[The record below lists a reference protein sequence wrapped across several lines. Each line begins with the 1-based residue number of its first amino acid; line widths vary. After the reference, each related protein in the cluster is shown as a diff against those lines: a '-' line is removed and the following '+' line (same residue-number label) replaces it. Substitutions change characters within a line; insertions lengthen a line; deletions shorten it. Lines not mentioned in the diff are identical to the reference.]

1 MNNYEISF
9 QIYTARY
16 FKPYQKIF
24 EFISNSGISNIE
36 LFEVE
41 AFDETKDLLQEYNL
55 TSLSSHIGFSELKNT
70 ENIINKLKFIGV
82 KHAIVPAPEILPG
95 TEFKDNFNKSEKE
108 WNDFGKK
115 LSSYVKIFEDNGL
128 TLGYHNHAFE
138 YKKLESG
145 KMPLECVL
153 DHNENLKFEI
163 DIGWT
168 VAGLQ
173 DPIHWIKKYS
183 NKIISCHLKDFF
195 EGTIDFQDHNKQSAI
210 GEGIINWSN
219 ILTEVKKTNCEI
231 FALEHDNPLDYKDY
245 ISKSIKFL
253 NTL

>member
-70 ENIINKLKFIGV
+70 DSIINKLKFIGV

-95 TEFKDNFNKSEKE
+95 TEFKDNFNKSEAE

-138 YKKLESG
+138 YNKLESG